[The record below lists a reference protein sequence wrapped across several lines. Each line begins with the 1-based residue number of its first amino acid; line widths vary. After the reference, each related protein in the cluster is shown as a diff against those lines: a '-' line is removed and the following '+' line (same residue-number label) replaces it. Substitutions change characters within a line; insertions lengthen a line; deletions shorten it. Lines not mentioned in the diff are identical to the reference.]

1 MKVISYNINGI
12 RAAIKKGLINWLK
25 EIDVDVICFQEI
37 KANKDQFDDDL
48 FIELG
53 YHCYWYSAEKK
64 VIVEWQYYVKKSLLK
79 SLMEL
84 KIL

>member
-25 EIDVDVICFQEI
+25 EIDVDVICFKKSRQI
-37 KANKDQFDDDL
+37 KINLMMIYLLSWVIIVIGIQL
-48 FIELG
+48 
-53 YHCYWYSAEKK
+53 KK

-79 SLMEL
+79 SLMN
-84 KIL
+84 